1 MKVAVYN
8 YRDFDEKKWF
18 DRYSQELGIELV
30 ICHDAPNL
38 SNIELARGCECAD
51 IITSKIPRELVAKF
65 HEVGVRYLATRTIGY
80 DHIDLEAAK
89 EYGIHVANA
98 PYGPDGVADYAV
110 MLILMS
116 LRNMKRILE
125 RTNIQDYTLQ
135 GCLGKELKDLTVGV
149 IGTGRIGRTVIRDLT
164 GFGCKILAYDLYPSE
179 EVKEHAEYVEL
190 DTLFAEADVITLH
203 TPLTEQNFHLINHTN
218 MEKMK
223 DGVIIVNTARGSLI
237 DIPALIEEI
246 ENGKIGAAAL
256 DVVENEFGLY
266 YYDHKSDILK
276 NRDLAVLRGFPN
288 VTVSHHMAFY
298 TENAIRTMVADSLI
312 GCKRFVDGEENPWQV
327 L

>member
-1 MKVAVYN
+1 
-8 YRDFDEKKWF
+8 
-18 DRYSQELGIELV
+18 
-30 ICHDAPNL
+30 
-38 SNIELARGCECAD
+38 
-51 IITSKIPRELVAKF
+51 
-65 HEVGVRYLATRTIGY
+65 
-80 DHIDLEAAK
+80 
-89 EYGIHVANA
+89 
-98 PYGPDGVADYAV
+98 
-110 MLILMS
+110 
-116 LRNMKRILE
+116 
-125 RTNIQDYTLQ
+125 
-135 GCLGKELKDLTVGV
+135 
-149 IGTGRIGRTVIRDLT
+149 
-164 GFGCKILAYDLYPSE
+164 
-179 EVKEHAEYVEL
+179 
-190 DTLFAEADVITLH
+190 
-203 TPLTEQNFHLINHTN
+203 

-312 GCKRFVDGEENPWQV
+312 GCKRFMDGEENPWQV